1 MTSNPQETL
10 QNLIQKYNLIK
21 LKVDD
26 PFDEYYRI
34 PFPKSIEQYGYL
46 LRFDKMADRLISAG
60 SVAIDYDGDLVY
72 QDATFYNPYTFEV
85 LIKNCYDILKAIKNS
100 QLQKKL
106 QRINNDF
113 Q

>member
-21 LKVDD
+21 LDVHDLSAE
-26 PFDEYYRI
+26 FYRI
-34 PFPKSIEQYGYL
+34 PFPKSVEQYGYL
-46 LRFDKMADRLISAG
+46 LRFDKTEDRLITAKA
-60 SVAIDYDGDLVY
+60 VNIDGDGDLVY
-72 QDATFYNPYTFEV
+72 LDTTLYDPYSFEI
-85 LIKNCYDILKAIKNS
+85 LIKDCYNILKSIKES

-113 Q
+113 

>member
-21 LKVDD
+21 VNEGTY
-26 PFDEYYRI
+26 DEFYRP
-34 PFPKSIEQYGYL
+34 PFPNYIKQCGYL
-46 LRFDKMADRLISAG
+46 LRFDKTEDKLITAKA
-60 SVAIDYDGDLVY
+60 VKIDGDGDIVY
-72 QDATFYNPYTFEV
+72 LDTTLYDPYSFEI
-85 LIKNCYDILKAIKNS
+85 LIKDCYNLLKSIKDS

-113 Q
+113 